1 MAEATVKLTF
11 GSFSVEVS
19 GSPDYVDKKL
29 EELLKTYG
37 PSGRLASVESRSAAP
52 LALPGA
58 DATGKK
64 IGPGE
69 FLTKAPSSN
78 QSDQALSLGY
88 YLEKV
93 EEMQSFTT
101 GDLGKVAREAKR
113 KFANISDVV
122 AKLAARGLLMSVGNK
137 EGHRAYSLT
146 ASGEEYVEKSE
157 FKTDPEK

>member
-37 PSGRLASVESRSAAP
+37 PSGRLASAESRSAAP

-69 FLTKAPSSN
+69 FSDESSQQQSKRPS
-78 QSDQALSLGY
+78 ALPRLLPG
-88 YLEKV
+88 KV

-157 FKTDPEK
+157 SKTDPEK

>member
-19 GSPDYVDKKL
+19 GSPEYVDKKL

-37 PSGRLASVESRSAAP
+37 PSGRIVSLEGRSAPA
-52 LALPGA
+52 ALPAA

-69 FLTKAPSSN
+69 FLRRAPSQN
-78 QSDQALSLGY
+78 QSDQALSLGF

-93 EEMQSFTT
+93 EGMQSFTT
-101 GDLGKVAREAKR
+101 ADLGKVATAAKR
-113 KFANISDVV
+113 KFANVSDVV
-122 AKLAARGLLMSVGNK
+122 GKLASRGLLMSVGTK

-146 ASGEEYVEKSE
+146 ASGEEYVESE
-157 FKTDPEK
+157 SQSDPET

>member
-11 GSFSVEVS
+11 GAFSVEVS
-19 GSPDYVDKKL
+19 GSPEYVDTKL

-37 PSGRLASVESRSAAP
+37 PSGRVASVEGRSAAP
-52 LALPGA
+52 VALPAA

-69 FLTKAPSSN
+69 FLTKAPSKN

-93 EEMQSFTT
+93 EVMQSFTT
-101 GDLGKVAREAKR
+101 ADLGRVAREAKR
-113 KFANISDVV
+113 KFANVSDVV

-146 ASGEEYVEKSE
+146 ASGEEYVESE
-157 FKTDPEK
+157 SNTDPEK